1 MITSF
6 YSKRIAINLTAATFA
21 CLAVF
26 TYGRWHYL
34 DIFSICVL
42 SAVLIF
48 SRFNVNI
55 VATVIIIVSGRLLE
69 TMAFYLITNTWYSKA
84 TVYLI
89 VLFTLFHSRHDK
101 LFTLSFI
108 TFALCIAAEQWW
120 YHIDYPA
127 PEIFYSM
134 LTIAIGLVVRKLLI
148 IRPYL
153 VYQVTGKN
161 ADFTRVDWHIAK
173 VYGFAIMVEVAYISE
188 YIIRHTTSLS
198 PTIIYALY
206 PMIMHAFSSLILW
219 LLFKFVMDEKLEN
232 KMKA

>member
-1 MITSF
+1 MIFSF
-6 YSKRIAINLTAATFA
+6 YSKRLATNIIALTFA

-48 SRFNVNI
+48 SRFNINI
-55 VATVIIIVSGRLLE
+55 VATVIIIVAGRLLE
-69 TMAFYLITNTWYSKA
+69 TLAFYFITNTWYAKLV
-84 TVYLI
+84 VYLV
-89 VLFTLFHSRHDK
+89 VLFTLYHSRHDK
-101 LFTLSFI
+101 LFVPATAIF
-108 TFALCIAAEQWW
+108 TLCIISEQWW
-120 YHIDYPA
+120 YHTNYPA

-134 LTIAIGLVVRKLLI
+134 LTIAIALVVRKLLI

-153 VYQVTGKN
+153 VYHITGKN

-173 VYGFAIMVEVAYISE
+173 VYGFAIMLEIAYIFE
-188 YIIRHTTSLS
+188 YIFRHTTSLN
-198 PTIIYALY
+198 PTTIYALY

-219 LLFKFVMDEKLEN
+219 LLFKFVMDEKLVN